1 MCPRL
6 AAGEIDLMI
15 SQFHWKQCFHGVRRC
30 LRTANLTE
38 LLKTAVMMRYQLTCP
53 ARAVEIM
60 PVMTADDQPVGR
72 QPVKTTKIVI
82 IMAKHI
88 AIRFAKAD

>member
-6 AAGEIDLMI
+6 TAGEIDLMI
-15 SQFHWKQCFHGVRRC
+15 SQFHRKECCDGVRRC
-30 LRTANLTE
+30 LRTAKLTE
-38 LLKTAVMMRYQLTCP
+38 LLKTAVVMRYQLACS

-82 IMAKHI
+82 IMGKHI